1 MSVTN
6 HKFTVIGNTDRCQA
20 RCACK
25 QKSPIGNRG
34 DAESWMYAHLQEIER
49 TRARLGTRTP
59 TLKTQHAWFVQQA
72 ENTDNEYDD
81 RVLWRQLAD
90 ETERHLNRQVPL
102 LQTET
107 LF

>member
-1 MSVTN
+1 MTN
-6 HKFTVIGNTDRCQA
+6 HRFTIVGNTDRCQA
-20 RCACK
+20 KCSCK

-34 DAESWMYAHLQEIER
+34 DADGWMYAHLQEIER
-49 TRARLGTRTP
+49 VRARLGTRTP
-59 TLKTQHAWFVQQA
+59 SLRTQLTWFQTQA

-81 RVLWRQLAD
+81 RLLWRQLAD

-102 LQTET
+102 AQSET